1 MVKNTDLILLITSP
15 SNRYFDQIHFKRLM
29 EGEKRTVKAG
39 PGHTKV
45 TRLSPKG
52 EVYAVLQM
60 VSKIELICLH
70 ILRTLFL
77 TLIPS
82 FGRLLLGL
90 RRDHIIFI
98 SPLPP
103 FHFTRGTEVAFPSP
117 LTNKNNNLRDQLGCS
132 HTESSLR
139 EAGRLSGRQGLVREL
154 DPAPALTLWTPMYYR
169 VYKFHPASKPAS
181 FSQNCSQCSC

>member
-1 MVKNTDLILLITSP
+1 
-15 SNRYFDQIHFKRLM
+15 M
-29 EGEKRTVKAG
+29 EGEKRTVKTG

-60 VSKIELICLH
+60 VSKIEPICLH

-82 FGRLLLGL
+82 VGRLLLVL

-103 FHFTRGTEVAFPSP
+103 FHFTRGPEVAFPSP
-117 LTNKNNNLRDQLGCS
+117 LTNNNLRDQLGCS
-132 HTESSLR
+132 YTESSFAR
-139 EAGRLSGRQGLVREL
+139 SWQAGWQAGFGKHNRVIHWSMTSLSYGRVFCLESQKINGTYQRYNHYFRHILFIL
-154 DPAPALTLWTPMYYR
+154 
-169 VYKFHPASKPAS
+169 YK
-181 FSQNCSQCSC
+181 